1 MVFQVLERGVFMK
14 INTDSLGRIVIPKA
28 IRDSKGIRAHDMLN
42 IVEEQDSIIIK
53 KVIYDVDVEKF
64 IKDFILFRFGAEYS
78 DILLS
83 KVSLKEIE
91 RMLNDYLEKL
101 LKHTETL

>member
-1 MVFQVLERGVFMK
+1 M
-14 INTDSLGRIVIPKA
+14 
-28 IRDSKGIRAHDMLN
+28 
-42 IVEEQDSIIIK
+42 
-53 KVIYDVDVEKF
+53 DVEKF
-64 IKDFILFRFGAEYS
+64 IKDFILVQFGAEYR

-91 RMLNDYLEKL
+91 RMLIDYLEKL